1 MSSTNNRKGVIV
13 GLFVLIGVLI
23 IIAGILTLGGQ
34 KKAFVKSIHIQAV
47 FADVNGLSVGN
58 NVWFSGVK
66 IGTIKKVSFD
76 KDARVVVQMSIEEK
90 VSQYI
95 GKDSKAKVSSDGFI
109 GNKIVVL
116 YGGAP
121 GSPPV
126 VENSILAVESAIN
139 PEEMLNT
146 LQANNKNLLE
156 ITANFKVI
164 SDRIASGKGSVGKL
178 LTDETLFNDLQTTMS
193 SLKKTSANAGS
204 ISADLSGYVARFKQK
219 GTLAD
224 DLVSDTVIF
233 SRLRAT
239 VTQINEVAAKSN
251 DIVEQLSHTA
261 SKINNT
267 NTPVGALL
275 NDEQAGSNLKVSLK
289 NLESASGKLDENM
302 EALQHNFL
310 LRGFFR
316 KKARQEKKEAEQKP
330 Q

>member
-13 GLFVLIGVLI
+13 GLFVFFGILI

-34 KKAFVKSIHIQAV
+34 KKAFVKAIHIHAV
-47 FADVNGLSVGN
+47 FADVNGLSIGN

-66 IGTIKKVSFD
+66 IGAIKKISFD
-76 KDARVVVQMSIEEK
+76 KNARVVVQMSIEEK

-95 GKDSKAKVSSDGFI
+95 GKDSKAKISSDGFI
-109 GNKIVVL
+109 GNKIVIL
-116 YGGAP
+116 YGGTP
-121 GSPPV
+121 GAPPV
-126 VENSILAVESAIN
+126 VENSTLAVESAIN
-139 PEEMLNT
+139 TEEMLNT

-164 SDRIASGKGSVGKL
+164 SDQLASGKGSIGKL
-178 LTDETLFNDLQTTMS
+178 LADETLFNDLQSTMS
-193 SLKKTSANAGS
+193 SLKRTTNNAGS
-204 ISADLSGYVARFKQK
+204 ISADLSGYAARFKQK

-233 SRLRAT
+233 NRLRAT
-239 VTQINEVAAKSN
+239 VTRINEVAIKSN
-251 DIVEQLSHTA
+251 AVVEQLSQA
-261 SKINNT
+261 STQFNNT
-267 NTPVGALL
+267 KTPVGTLL
-275 NDEQAGSNLKVSLK
+275 NDEAAGTNLKGALK

-316 KKARQEKKEAEQKP
+316 KKARQEKKEEEKKN
-330 Q
+330 